1 MADRKAK
8 KAVYRVAV
16 GTADIK
22 EKPAQGKVR
31 INKKNRQGQGN
42 RGGRK
47 ATISQ
52 LPARRSIKKASR
64 SAGL

>member
-31 INKKNRQGQGN
+31 INKKKRQGQSN
-42 RGGRK
+42 KGGRK

-52 LPARRSIKKASR
+52 L
-64 SAGL
+64 SA